1 MKRIIL
7 FIGLSVPV
15 LACAQSYR
23 IDWYKYSGGSG
34 TSTGGV
40 YSVSGTLGQH
50 DAGGPMAGGG
60 YSLTGGFWSLYAV
73 STPGAPRLTI
83 TLTSTNTVLISWP
96 SPSIGFVLQQNSNL
110 ASTNWV
116 NAPQTP
122 TDNGASVSV
131 VVNPPTGNLFYRL
144 QR

>member
-7 FIGLSVPV
+7 FIGLAAPV

-23 IDWYKYSGGSG
+23 IDWYKFSGGSG

-73 STPGAPRLTI
+73 STPGAPRLTL

-96 SPSIGFVLQQNSNL
+96 SPSTGFVLQQNSNL

-122 TDNGASVSV
+122 ADNGTSVSI